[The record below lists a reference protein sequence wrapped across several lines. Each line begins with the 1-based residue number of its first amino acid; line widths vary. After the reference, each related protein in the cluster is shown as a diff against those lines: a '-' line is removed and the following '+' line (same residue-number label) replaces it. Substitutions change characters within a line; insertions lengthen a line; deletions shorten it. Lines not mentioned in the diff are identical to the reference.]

1 MKKLFFIFLLFY
13 SISFMPLWANSSLLV
28 SPIKSESLSSDKND
42 EQHLQ
47 NTLIYLNL
55 DWWQNYNDDILI
67 NHLKKLFEEN
77 YDLKNAQLKI
87 KENEYLIK
95 MQLADELPSLSF
107 DGLISRDF
115 RSSVLRYG
123 DMAIPNFAQNNFQLP
138 LTMSYE
144 VDIWGKN
151 RLKTKVKKEQF
162 EISKQIERA
171 LYIKLTSDFT
181 AQYYN
186 LIKTDKLLS
195 IQNELINLQKEI
207 ISKLQDKFKIGLC
220 KIDDVLIEEK
230 LLTTLNEEKNNL
242 EETKEVLIN
251 TLKIYLAQSEGN
263 IERISF
269 EDITIPQN
277 LPNEINSEVI
287 DNRPDYII
295 QESNLRKTGF
305 DVKIAKKEL
314 LPSFIVFGQIG
325 LNAYQ
330 LSHLFNRSSQLA
342 NAGIMPSF
350 DLFSGGK
357 KLAFLKFKK
366 YQYDE
371 ALNNYHKTILED
383 IKELNL
389 GLLSYKTA
397 LSNYNESVE
406 RLNHQS
412 KLFAMQKERNNIG
425 VVSNL
430 DILYNREAELLIE
443 KKKS

>member
-1 MKKLFFIFLLFY
+1 
-13 SISFMPLWANSSLLV
+13 
-28 SPIKSESLSSDKND
+28 
-42 EQHLQ
+42 
-47 NTLIYLNL
+47 
-55 DWWQNYNDDILI
+55 
-67 NHLKKLFEEN
+67 
-77 YDLKNAQLKI
+77 
-87 KENEYLIK
+87 
-95 MQLADELPSLSF
+95 MQ
-107 DGLISRDF
+107 
-115 RSSVLRYG
+115 
-123 DMAIPNFAQNNFQLP
+123 
-138 LTMSYE
+138 
-144 VDIWGKN
+144 
-151 RLKTKVKKEQF
+151 
-162 EISKQIERA
+162 
-171 LYIKLTSDFT
+171 
-181 AQYYN
+181 
-186 LIKTDKLLS
+186 
-195 IQNELINLQKEI
+195 
-207 ISKLQDKFKIGLC
+207 
-220 KIDDVLIEEK
+220 IEEK

-443 KKKS
+443 KEKVLNKINYLISTISLYKAVGGKNLYSLNETI

>member
-207 ISKLQDKFKIGLC
+207 ISKLQEKFKIGLC
-220 KIDDVLIEEK
+220 KLK
-230 LLTTLNEEKNNL
+230 KNC
-242 EETKEVLIN
+242 
-251 TLKIYLAQSEGN
+251 
-263 IERISF
+263 
-269 EDITIPQN
+269 
-277 LPNEINSEVI
+277 
-287 DNRPDYII
+287 
-295 QESNLRKTGF
+295 
-305 DVKIAKKEL
+305 
-314 LPSFIVFGQIG
+314 
-325 LNAYQ
+325 
-330 LSHLFNRSSQLA
+330 SQL
-342 NAGIMPSF
+342 
-350 DLFSGGK
+350 
-357 KLAFLKFKK
+357 
-366 YQYDE
+366 
-371 ALNNYHKTILED
+371 
-383 IKELNL
+383 
-389 GLLSYKTA
+389 
-397 LSNYNESVE
+397 
-406 RLNHQS
+406 
-412 KLFAMQKERNNIG
+412 
-425 VVSNL
+425 
-430 DILYNREAELLIE
+430 
-443 KKKS
+443 